1 MITRLQVDGFKNL
14 VDIDL
19 HFGPFTCIAGE
30 NGVGKSNI
38 FDVLQFVSYLADYPV
53 IEAVS
58 KIRGGGEGQMNY
70 NSISDIF
77 RRTGASSSDKI
88 LIATEMIIPSKGV
101 DELGQPA
108 RATGNY
114 LRYELEL
121 SLAVDEMGR
130 QVIKIDK
137 EELIPITKKDAS
149 KRLLFP
155 HAAKWR
161 DKIIFNKRRS
171 GSYIS
176 TGIFDGKTHINLHQD
191 GGSSGRPNP
200 FLADN
205 MPRTIL
211 STTRYASETPTVLL
225 ARREM
230 QNWKFLQLEPSALR
244 RPDDF
249 DTLSSLIRVD
259 SKGSNLPGTV
269 FRLATSPEAKEEFGG
284 AEGLYALLANSLSG
298 LIPEVKEI
306 RVDKDEK
313 RRTLTL
319 EVVNKDG
326 TVFPARSLSDGTL
339 RFLALSILDVDY
351 TEDSL
356 ICLEEPENGIH
367 PERIP
372 IIISLLKDIP
382 FDPFDIDT
390 IDDLEVPLRQVIIN
404 THSPGVV
411 SEVPENSL
419 VYVQQQLYVKKGQ
432 RFKGAVVLALPST
445 WRTKGSKA
453 PSIKMGNL
461 IAYLSPVKKTNKSNT
476 VDGEV
481 EKKVKDNSGVLELFE
496 LLEDYATS
504 N

>member
-1 MITRLQVDGFKNL
+1 MDGFKNL

-19 HFGPFTCIAGE
+19 RFGPFTCIAGE

-53 IEAVS
+53 VEAIS
-58 KIRGGGEGQMNY
+58 KVRGGEDGRVNY
-70 NSISDIF
+70 NSVADIF
-77 RRTGASSSDKI
+77 RRTGGSSSNRI
-88 LIATEMIIPSKGV
+88 SIAAEMIILSTGV

-108 RATGNY
+108 KATGNY

-121 SLAVDEMGR
+121 SLEFDGEGR
-130 QVIKIDK
+130 QLIKIDG
-137 EELIPITKKDAS
+137 EQLIPLKKS
-149 KRLLFP
+149 QSGRTLSFP
-155 HAAKWR
+155 HAPKWR
-161 DKIIFNKRRS
+161 EKTVYNKRR
-171 GSYIS
+171 GGPYIS
-176 TGIFDGKTHINLHQD
+176 TEVLDDTTYINLHQD
-191 GGSSGRPNP
+191 GGSSGKPNP

-205 MPRTIL
+205 LPRTIL
-211 STTRYASETPTVLL
+211 STARYASETPTILL

-249 DTLSSLIRVD
+249 DKLSTRIRVD
-259 SKGSNLPGTV
+259 SDGANLPGTV
-269 FRLATSPEAKEEFGG
+269 YRLATSAEVEDEFGG
-284 AEGLYALLANSLSG
+284 SEGLYATLANSLSE
-298 LIPEVKEI
+298 LIPDVREI

-372 IIISLLKDIP
+372 VIISLLKDVP
-382 FDPFDIDT
+382 FDPFDSSTDEGIKQ
-390 IDDLEVPLRQVIIN
+390 PLRQVIIN

-411 SEVPENSL
+411 SEVPEGSL
-419 VYVQQQLYVKKGQ
+419 VYVQQRGYVKNGQ
-432 RFKGAVVLALPST
+432 RFSGASVLALSNT
-445 WRTKGSKA
+445 WRTKDGKTPA
-453 PSIKMGNL
+453 IKMGKL
-461 IAYLSPVKKTNKSNT
+461 LAYLSPVKNTSRSVSRKKS
-476 VDGEV
+476 
-481 EKKVKDNSGVLELFE
+481 EKKVKENLGVLSLFE
-496 LLEDYATS
+496 LLDEYATS